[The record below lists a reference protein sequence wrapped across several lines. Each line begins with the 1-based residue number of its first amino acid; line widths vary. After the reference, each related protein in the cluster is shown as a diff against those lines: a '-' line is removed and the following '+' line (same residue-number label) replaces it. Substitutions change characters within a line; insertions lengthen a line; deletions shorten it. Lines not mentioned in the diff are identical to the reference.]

1 MTGYQRK
8 EIIGHNCRFLQ
19 NDDRGQEAR
28 LVLRRAVDE
37 GGECT
42 VDIRNYKKGG
52 ELFWNELYMSPIK
65 DEKGNV
71 THFIG
76 VQNDVTRRKELEQQL
91 RMKQSQMEKQIS
103 DRTRSLQESEAFL
116 SSIISTVRE
125 SLLVLD
131 PDFTVVSANSHF
143 LKTFKV
149 SQEETN
155 GKLLYEL
162 GNHQWDIQ
170 KLREL
175 LTEILPTNNPVED
188 FEVEHDFPHI
198 GKKLMLLNAYR
209 VELEGQFKDQILLA
223 IEDITDRREIERRKD
238 DFLSIASH
246 ELKTPLTTIKG
257 YVQALERTVPK
268 ESSDKFKTILN
279 KTAMHVNK
287 LNNLI
292 TELLDVSRIQTG
304 NLELHKTDRKSVV

>member
-1 MTGYQRK
+1 MVYSSETKERDFDLLTKAIDASLSGIIITDNSQPDNPIIYCNAAFEKMTGYQRK

-223 IEDITDRREIERRKD
+223 IEDITDRREIESVN
-238 DFLSIASH
+238 LCPSLEAN
-246 ELKTPLTTIKG
+246 
-257 YVQALERTVPK
+257 QAPNPQVAH
-268 ESSDKFKTILN
+268 N
-279 KTAMHVNK
+279 HH
-287 LNNLI
+287 
-292 TELLDVSRIQTG
+292 G
-304 NLELHKTDRKSVV
+304 